1 MEKVTFS
8 TIFVVIFLQFASNV
22 ASQSNGDCMT
32 PFNERGTCIEIR
44 ECSTIWNIVTSAP
57 RPLADRVLKFLQD
70 SVCDDPA
77 LRKVCC
83 RYQDVLTSGQV
94 PALVAPNPA
103 VLDDDIVNHPKKSLL
118 DLKYCGPI
126 WSDRIVFGNAKR
138 EGLIL
143 LYEFPWMAL
152 LQYTTA
158 GEKDFKCGGSLI
170 NRRYVLTA
178 AHCIT
183 NLRRGTRLVSVRLGE
198 YDVNKNVD
206 CEVTDGEEICA
217 PPVQDIPIER
227 IIPHPG
233 FNQPRWANDIALLRL
248 ASEPDFSDLAVAPIC
263 LPVTQQ
269 LMTLSLKTLIVTG
282 WGTTETLRRSNVLL
296 KAHLPFVKSDVCEKQ
311 LKIKLTPGQFCAGG
325 DGLLDSCGGD
335 SGGPLQ
341 YPAFLSGY
349 KYVQFG
355 VTSFG
360 TSGCGENEGVPGVY
374 ADVRHYM
381 KWILDN
387 LQPRIV

>member
-83 RYQDVLTSGQV
+83 RYQD
-94 PALVAPNPA
+94 
-103 VLDDDIVNHPKKSLL
+103 
-118 DLKYCGPI
+118 
-126 WSDRIVFGNAKR
+126 
-138 EGLIL
+138 
-143 LYEFPWMAL
+143 
-152 LQYTTA
+152 YTTA